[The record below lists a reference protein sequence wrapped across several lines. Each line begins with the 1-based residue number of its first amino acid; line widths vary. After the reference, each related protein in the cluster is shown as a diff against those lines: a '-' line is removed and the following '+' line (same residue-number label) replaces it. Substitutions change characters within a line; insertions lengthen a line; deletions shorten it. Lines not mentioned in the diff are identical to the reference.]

1 MIAAIAIVLT
11 STAARAEWPLPQAA
25 YSAEGTMEAAGMR
38 IPYKVY
44 HDHGKE
50 RRIMTMEGMEQVTIS
65 RPDKGVI
72 YMVMPG
78 MNMAMEM
85 PMGAGRGVPQS
96 NQMAAYSPK
105 AVGQETISGIETT
118 KYRIDGGE
126 TGANAMT
133 GFAWATADGIMV
145 RMEAT
150 SQEGKIVFSLENLV
164 RGPQDPALFELP
176 DGVQIMQGS
185 AMPQQ

>member
-1 MIAAIAIVLT
+1 
-11 STAARAEWPLPQAA
+11 
-25 YSAEGTMEAAGMR
+25 
-38 IPYKVY
+38 
-44 HDHGKE
+44 
-50 RRIMTMEGMEQVTIS
+50 
-65 RPDKGVI
+65 
-72 YMVMPG
+72 
-78 MNMAMEM
+78 
-85 PMGAGRGVPQS
+85 
-96 NQMAAYSPK
+96 
-105 AVGQETISGIETT
+105 
-118 KYRIDGGE
+118 
-126 TGANAMT
+126 MT